1 MESITTPPVVFDNSI
16 DFEITRQ
23 YKEKYGDNI
32 DTFAELQDFL
42 VGDDF
47 VPTPTFANI
56 LTPIKLN
63 TNMLTNAETVHS
75 KLDNFVF
82 PSSIQVT
89 EVSGWGINTV
99 ASIKYQAKKSCS
111 MLEPLCVSKYIL
123 DQRPIMTIDGDGT
136 VVSPSALFGNGEE
149 WWVNLDK
156 YNGII
161 FKRDHKNILEVSD
174 LLTNIRSLLK
184 EESLVENTIISKTK
198 PIDTEN
204 RMQLSVHSPV
214 NIGVYDKNGNFTG
227 KVCIENVCYIE
238 EGIPNSSYLEFGEG
252 KYVDIKE
259 TDYNKTILTGYDTGT
274 FTYEIEKTKPD
285 GTSTTTSFYDI
296 PTTPLMKAEVTE
308 TDSKPILKI
317 DTNGDGSID
326 IEIGNQKEFD
336 PILSLEIIKKTVE
349 GLDLND
355 GRKNS
360 FIKRVDNLIKLI
372 GKGKIDKVKLRSENF
387 TKILQKII
395 DRKDPKNPPKNPQQG
410 RLTKADAEILLKM
423 FEELLINLNK

>member
-1 MESITTPPVVFDNSI
+1 
-16 DFEITRQ
+16 
-23 YKEKYGDNI
+23 
-32 DTFAELQDFL
+32 
-42 VGDDF
+42 
-47 VPTPTFANI
+47 
-56 LTPIKLN
+56 
-63 TNMLTNAETVHS
+63 
-75 KLDNFVF
+75 
-82 PSSIQVT
+82 
-89 EVSGWGINTV
+89 
-99 ASIKYQAKKSCS
+99 
-111 MLEPLCVSKYIL
+111 
-123 DQRPIMTIDGDGT
+123 
-136 VVSPSALFGNGEE
+136 
-149 WWVNLDK
+149 
-156 YNGII
+156 
-161 FKRDHKNILEVSD
+161 
-174 LLTNIRSLLK
+174 
-184 EESLVENTIISKTK
+184 
-198 PIDTEN
+198 
-204 RMQLSVHSPV
+204 MQLSVHSPV